1 MVKVSTH
8 ACMHVCMCILYTYI
22 NMNRNATVVS
32 EGRDPSFINPHFA
45 SRYSMGMGNCNCHE
59 PTDWLPPIFC
69 QNRRFPCLISAL
81 LWLCFFPFFFR
92 FNQFPIQPSHD
103 CATYMSPTEI
113 PLALA
118 PDLAT
123 CEAEFLAQSDC
134 LAAWRGIPSPKE
146 NSLGKISKRS
156 TITSCSADM
165 METKTTDIYI
175 HTHDWY

>member
-1 MVKVSTH
+1 MHMMKVSTH
-8 ACMHVCMCILYTYI
+8 ACMHVYTIYI
-22 NMNRNATVVS
+22 YKYEQKCNGSVKRKRSN
-32 EGRDPSFINPHFA
+32 PSVINPPCA

-81 LWLCFFPFFFR
+81 LCFFPFFFR

-113 PLALA
+113 RLA
-118 PDLAT
+118 PAPDRAT
-123 CEAEFLAQSDC
+123 CEAEVLAQSDC

-146 NSLGKISKRS
+146 NSLGKISRRP

-165 METKTTDIYI
+165 MKTKN
-175 HTHDWY
+175 